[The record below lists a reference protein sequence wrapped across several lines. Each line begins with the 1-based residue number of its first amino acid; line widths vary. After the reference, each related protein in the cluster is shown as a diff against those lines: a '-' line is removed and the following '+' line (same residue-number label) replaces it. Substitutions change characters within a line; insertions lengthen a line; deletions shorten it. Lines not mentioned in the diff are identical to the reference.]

1 MSNDCPQPHP
11 CRPLSR
17 SRACSAAVVAIKDGI
32 DTRELPHM
40 NVRFLI
46 LALFLGFVV
55 ACVNVGLQQIAPAGW
70 WGN

>member
-1 MSNDCPQPHP
+1 
-11 CRPLSR
+11 
-17 SRACSAAVVAIKDGI
+17 
-32 DTRELPHM
+32 M

-70 WGN
+70 WGY